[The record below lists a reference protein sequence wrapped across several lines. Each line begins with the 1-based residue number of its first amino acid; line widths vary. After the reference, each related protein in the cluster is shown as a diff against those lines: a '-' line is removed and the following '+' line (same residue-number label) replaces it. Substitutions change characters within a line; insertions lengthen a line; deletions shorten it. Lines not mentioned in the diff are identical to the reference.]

1 MISGRSVPWW
11 SLSLGLVI
19 VAAGCAS
26 DPPDVR
32 VGGEASSTSI
42 HTEAD
47 VPASVDSTT
56 TVETSAATQPSVAP
70 DAGTTTVAT
79 AATTSAVPLGDPVVA
94 LTALGEFSQPVEVAW
109 RPTDGAT
116 FVVEQDGKIVVMS
129 DGQPGAVALDMSDLT
144 SASGERGLLGLAF
157 APDGTLAYVN
167 YTNNDGD
174 TRIDEYSVFADGT
187 FDPSTRREVLA
198 FDQPYPNHN
207 GGDLV
212 FGVDG
217 MLYIGTG
224 DGGAAGDP
232 DRRALALGELL
243 GKMLRIDP
251 RPSADAAY
259 TVPSDNPFVGVDG
272 ARPEIWSIGLRNPW
286 RFSFDRSTGDLWIA
300 DVGQSQWEEVDV
312 AWASDGGGR
321 GANFG
326 WSALEGNHRFNDD
339 QSPDGA
345 IPPIFE
351 YDHGGADCS
360 ISGGVRYRGTA
371 IPALVGWYVFADYC
385 SGQVRALQIADHALV
400 KDLNLGQADSVTAVS
415 EGPDGELFVVSGD
428 GPIYAI
434 TPG

>member
-1 MISGRSVPWW
+1 
-11 SLSLGLVI
+11 VI
-19 VAAGCAS
+19 ITAIVTASCAS
-26 DPPDVR
+26 DPTDVE
-32 VGGEASSTSI
+32 VGGEASTSI

-47 VPASVDSTT
+47 VPAPVDTTAVGDSSVTT
-56 TVETSAATQPSVAP
+56 QASVAP
-70 DAGTTTVAT
+70 DAGTTVA
-79 AATTSAVPLGDPVVA
+79 AVPAVPLGDPVIT
-94 LTALGEFSQPVEVAW
+94 LTELGEFSEPVEVAW
-109 RPTDGAT
+109 RPTDGT
-116 FVVEQDGKIVVMS
+116 TYVVEQDGRIVLMS
-129 DGQPGAVALDMSDLT
+129 NGQPGAVALDMTDLT
-144 SASGERGLLGLAF
+144 SAAGERGLLGLAL

-174 TRIDEYSVFADGT
+174 TRIDEYAVSADGT

-198 FDQPYPNHN
+198 FGQPYPNHN

-224 DGGAAGDP
+224 DGGSGGDP
-232 DRRALALGELL
+232 DRRALDLSEWL

-259 TVPSDNPFVGVDG
+259 AVPADNPFVGVDG

-300 DVGQSQWEEVDV
+300 DVGQNQWEEVDV
-312 AWASDGGGR
+312 AWASEGGGR

-326 WSALEGNHRFNDD
+326 WSAWEGNHRFNDD

-345 IPPIFE
+345 TPPIFE
-351 YDHGGADCS
+351 YDHDGDCS

-400 KDLNLGQADSVTAVS
+400 KDLTLGQADSVTAVS
-415 EGPDGELFVVSGD
+415 EGPDGELFVVSGK
-428 GPIYAI
+428 GRIYAV